1 MTNKVLFLSHEASR
15 TGAPIMLLNIQR
27 WLRRNRSISFRTV
40 TASPGD
46 LSREFAMLGKVDS
59 VERGDVLYRAMRR
72 LDLHQFL
79 RSNHLAR
86 LQENLSSERFGLV
99 YVNSIASGRLLER
112 LPIGDCEVLCHVHEL
127 AGAIRNVG
135 LVNLAALE
143 RRRAR
148 YIAVSDAV
156 KDCLIADFDIAPGR
170 IEVVEPFIPELE
182 DASTDA
188 EDARLRLAHELDVS
202 PDVRIVCGCGSI
214 EARKGT
220 DLFIEVARQV
230 AGGDGGRNVLFVWVG
245 GAPDKVKTMQRK
257 VKSEAPAA
265 QIRFVG
271 CKADVDRYFAAS
283 DVFLLTSRE
292 EAFGLVVLEAARRN
306 TPTICFDASD
316 AARRF
321 VEPDAGFSVAKF
333 DVREMSRKVIEFLS
347 SPSLR
352 EQMGR
357 AAKRKFETHHTPGQG
372 GRAIASLIQD
382 AMKLKSAT
390 TPCED
395 LTQLAR
401 NKSE

>member
-27 WLRRNRSISFRTV
+27 WLRRHDSISFRTV

-46 LSREFAMLGKVDS
+46 LSREFATLGKVDS
-59 VERGDVLYRAMRR
+59 VEPGDLLYRAMRR
-72 LDLHQFL
+72 FDMHHFAQ
-79 RSNHLAR
+79 SNHLAR
-86 LQENLSSERFGLV
+86 LQKDLSKDRFGLV

-127 AGAIRNVG
+127 AGAIRSVG
-135 LVNLAALE
+135 LTNLAALE
-143 RRRAR
+143 RRRPR

-156 KDCLIADFDIAPGR
+156 RDCLIEDFDIAPHR

-182 DASTDA
+182 EDSPNA
-188 EDARLRLAHELDVS
+188 EEARLGLAHELDIP
-202 PDVRIVCGCGSI
+202 PDVSIVCGCGSI
-214 EARKGT
+214 ETRKGT

-230 AGGDGGRNVLFVWVG
+230 AGGVSGRNVQFVWVG
-245 GAPDKVKTMQRK
+245 GAPDKVKTMQRRL
-257 VKSEAPAA
+257 KSEAPAA
-265 QIRFVG
+265 QVRFVG
-271 CKADVDRYFAAS
+271 RKADVDRYFAAS

-333 DVREMSRKVIEFLS
+333 DVAEMSRKVIEFLS

-382 AMKLKSAT
+382 AMRRKSGAAPGENLIGFREMRT
-390 TPCED
+390 E
-395 LTQLAR
+395 
-401 NKSE
+401 

>member
-27 WLRRNRSISFRTV
+27 WLRRNDSISFRTV

-46 LSREFAMLGKVDS
+46 LSRELAMLGKVDS
-59 VERGDVLYRAMRR
+59 VEPGDLLYRAMRR
-72 LDLHQFL
+72 FDVHHFAQ
-79 RSNHLAR
+79 SNHLAR
-86 LQENLSSERFGLV
+86 LQKDLSKDRFGLV

-127 AGAIRNVG
+127 AGAIRSVG
-135 LVNLAALE
+135 LTNLAALE
-143 RRRAR
+143 RRRPR

-156 KDCLIADFDIAPGR
+156 RDCLIENFDIAPHR

-182 DASTDA
+182 WSSPDA
-188 EDARLRLAHELDVS
+188 EEARLRLAHELDIS
-202 PDVRIVCGCGSI
+202 PDVSIVCGCGSI

-220 DLFIEVARQV
+220 DLFIEVARRV
-230 AGGDGGRNVLFVWVG
+230 AGGVSGRNVQFVWVG
-245 GAPDKVKTMQRK
+245 GAPDKVKTMQRRL
-257 VKSEAPAA
+257 KSEAPAA
-265 QIRFVG
+265 QVRFVG
-271 CKADVDRYFAAS
+271 RKADVDTYFAAS

-306 TPTICFDASD
+306 TPTICFDASG

-321 VEPDAGFSVAKF
+321 VEPDAGFSVAEF
-333 DVREMSRKVIEFLS
+333 DVGEMSRKVIEFLS
-347 SPSLR
+347 SPALR

-357 AAKRKFETHHTPGQG
+357 AAKRKFETCHTPKQG

-382 AMKLKSAT
+382 AMRRKSAAA
-390 TPCED
+390 P
-395 LTQLAR
+395 
-401 NKSE
+401 SEEFT